1 MRESNV
7 LALSLLRMCP
17 FNLLPTIP
25 AGVSIL
31 GLAMSFQRNLSDFK
45 KKIHPWSDALVIS
58 YLNYLTY
65 RAYDYLPG
73 LFLEQYFG
81 LKTRGLKRQSSHWR
95 TMGTSS
101 IRLAKFQLFT
111 WYLASLFF
119 LPSILLYSF
128 LHLLFR
134 VLFFMIF
141 FYDILFNNLFNICRF
156 VRIGPYS
163 H

>member
-1 MRESNV
+1 MRESNCSCFV
-7 LALSLLRMCP
+7 SSED
-17 FNLLPTIP
+17 
-25 AGVSIL
+25 VSIHSASDDPSRCIYSRT
-31 GLAMSFQRNLSDFK
+31 GDVVPKKSFWFK